1 MFHFDVILQ
10 VEPFPFPNFFD
21 KKCHKIWL
29 IELEKSTLFSAQKS
43 KKASEFPQSN
53 RDKITK
59 KLLTKSLNQNV
70 TILSID
76 LIYFQNYFHQEAL
89 FLKCTFLVT
98 DAFRTDFFEN
108 NLPDHVCSI
117 QAGHVTVQKM
127 KIITKTRKARIKI
140 KVYKKSLN
148 SFDV

>member
-29 IELEKSTLFSAQKS
+29 IELEKSTPFSAQKS
-43 KKASEFPQSN
+43 KKASEFLKPN
-53 RDKITK
+53 KDKTIK
-59 KLLTKSLNQNV
+59 KSLTKFLRYNV
-70 TILSID
+70 IILRID
-76 LIYFQNYFHQEAL
+76 LSNFRNYFHKEAL
-89 FLKCTFLVT
+89 FLKYSFHVT

-127 KIITKTRKARIKI
+127 KIKTKARKTRSGSKT
-140 KVYKKSLN
+140 KVYKKT
-148 SFDV
+148 